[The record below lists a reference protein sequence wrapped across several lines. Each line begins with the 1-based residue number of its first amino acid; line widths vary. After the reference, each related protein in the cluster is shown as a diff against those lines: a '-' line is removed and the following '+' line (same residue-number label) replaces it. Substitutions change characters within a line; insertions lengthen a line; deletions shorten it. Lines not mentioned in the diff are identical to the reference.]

1 MLVFLIL
8 SHFKVTLSQFICER
22 FSRNQDISRIIF
34 ISSMWV
40 SSNSTNVFFVSTR
53 IEIATQR
60 LITSLSESSLMLNVW
75 YDVICFDFNR
85 VLHRNLD
92 DMKFSMISVFTKTM
106 IIMSLISVWI
116 MKFSLFELAQIR
128 VLSVSLFLLDSEKT
142 SSFLTFLLF
151 FLSKIWISRCSFSF
165 LSFCVSSVVRTCFVV
180 AQSFDVTFE
189 RYEFFSRWYILLR
202 WWIYFSLLSVSW
214 LCRDIFHSWESS

>member
-8 SHFKVTLSQFICER
+8 SHFKVTFSQFICER
-22 FSRNQDISRIIF
+22 FFRNQDIFRIIF
-34 ISSMWV
+34 ISSMWA

-92 DMKFSMISVFTKTM
+92 DMKFSMTSMFTKTM
-106 IIMSLISVWI
+106 IVVSLIFVWM

-128 VLSVSLFLLDSEKT
+128 VLSVSLFLLDSEET
-142 SSFLTFLLF
+142 SSFLTFLLL
-151 FLSKIWISRCSFSF
+151 FLSEIWTFQCSLFS
-165 LSFCVSSVVRTCFVV
+165 LSVCVSFVERTFLVV
-180 AQSFDVTFE
+180 AQLFDVTLE
-189 RYEFFSRWYILLR
+189 RCE
-202 WWIYFSLLSVSW
+202 LSSK
-214 LCRDIFHSWESS
+214 